1 MLWIGLWAA
10 CTPQPA
16 SQFLAYTL
24 NEDQGHTIQPR
35 DIPTLSDPERMQG
48 DLGTIWSGGAIVAPS
63 LAEEEVVLTY
73 VEGRPLEV
81 LYTVVDDVAQPLDRA
96 GLVLF
101 SFYAHLGDVETW
113 LTEAGVDVSDVF
125 PLDAAV
131 APAVP
136 DIAMAI
142 QPAENA
148 AYVSTA
154 HTFILLDDLIEK
166 DVPLAANAGIVFHE
180 FAHALFQLRTVGS
193 PYAPGI
199 IGDRAQSLGVASL
212 NEGFADAVA
221 SLVSGRSN
229 FISDSLEMPGRD
241 VSGDWLARD
250 VDPLPD
256 EVSEDASSLL
266 LYDPYALGTV
276 FASLAWD
283 LAEFNGD
290 VGGTLRLWVR
300 ATEAWAAVWDA
311 DAGTTAFGWL
321 DHLVEQAGDG
331 EVDFLCGT
339 IGIRF
344 ADVYGVTECG

>member
-1 MLWIGLWAA
+1 
-10 CTPQPA
+10 
-16 SQFLAYTL
+16 
-24 NEDQGHTIQPR
+24 
-35 DIPTLSDPERMQG
+35 MQG
-48 DLGTIWSGGAIVAPS
+48 DLGTIWSGGAIIAPS
-63 LAEEEVVLTY
+63 LTAEEVVLTY

-101 SFYAHLGDVETW
+101 SFYAHLGDVKNW
-113 LTEAGVDVSDVF
+113 LSDAGVDVSDVF

-131 APAVP
+131 APVVP

-166 DVPLAANAGIVFHE
+166 EVPLAANAGIVFHE
-180 FAHALFQLRTVGS
+180 FAHALFQLRTVGDAH
-193 PYAPGI
+193 APGI
-199 IGDRAQSLGVASL
+199 TGDTGQSLGVASL
-212 NEGFADAVA
+212 NEGFADAIA

-229 FISDSLEMPGRD
+229 FIADSLDMPTRD

-256 EVSEDASSLL
+256 EVGEDASSIL

-290 VGGTLRLWVR
+290 AASTLRLWVG
-300 ATEAWAAVWDA
+300 ATESWGESWDA
-311 DAGTTAFGWL
+311 EAGTTAFGWL
-321 DHLVEQAGDG
+321 DHLVAEAGDG

-344 ADVYGVTECG
+344 ADVYEVTACG

>member
-1 MLWIGLWAA
+1 VFWIALWAA
-10 CTPQPA
+10 CTPPPA

-24 NEDQGHTIQPR
+24 NEDQGHSLQPR
-35 DIPTLSDPERMQG
+35 EIPSLSDPVRMRG
-48 DLGTIWSGGAIVAPS
+48 DLGTIWSGGAIIAPS
-63 LAEEEVVLTY
+63 LAAEEVVLSY
-73 VEGRPLEV
+73 REGRPLEV
-81 LYTVVDDVAQPLDRA
+81 LYTVVDGVAKPLDRA

-101 SFYAHLGDVETW
+101 SFYGHLEDVETW
-113 LTEAGVDVSDVF
+113 LSEAEIDVSDVF

-131 APAVP
+131 APVVP

-166 DVPLAANAGIVFHE
+166 EVPLAANAGIVFHE
-180 FAHALFQLRTVGS
+180 FAHALFQVRTVGDAH
-193 PYAPGI
+193 APGI
-199 IGDRAQSLGVASL
+199 TGDTAQTLGVASL
-212 NEGFADAVA
+212 NEGFADSLA

-229 FISDSLEMPGRD
+229 FISDSLDMPSRD

-250 VDPLPD
+250 VDPLPA
-256 EVSEDASSLL
+256 EVGEDASSLL

-276 FASLAWD
+276 FAALAWD

-290 VGGTLRLWVR
+290 AAGTLRLWVR
-300 ATEAWAAVWDA
+300 ATESWGANWNAA
-311 DAGTTAFGWL
+311 AGTTAFGWL
-321 DHLVEQAGDG
+321 DHLVDEAGDG
-331 EVDFLCGT
+331 EVEFLCGS

-344 ADVYGVTECG
+344 ADVYEVAACG